1 MNKAE
6 EKTRGSLRLDIS
18 ACAKVAS
25 SLDVLV
31 AERKYTE
38 FDDIP
43 DDERSNKRKR
53 HPFFDSSTKLDGCEA
68 PPTSPIA
75 FRKDVK

>member
-6 EKTRGSLRLDIS
+6 EKARTPLRLDIS

-25 SLDVLV
+25 SMDVLV

-38 FDDIP
+38 FDDKP
-43 DDERSNKRKR
+43 YDERSNKRKR
-53 HPFFDSSTKLDGCEA
+53 HPFFDSSTKADGCEA

-75 FRKDVK
+75 FKRDVK